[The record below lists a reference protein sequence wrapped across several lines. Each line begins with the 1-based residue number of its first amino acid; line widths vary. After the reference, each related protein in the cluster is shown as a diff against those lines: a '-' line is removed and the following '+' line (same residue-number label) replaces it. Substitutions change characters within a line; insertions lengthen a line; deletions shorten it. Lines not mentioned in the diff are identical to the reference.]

1 MTLWNSLRST
11 LVSALHHPWLWL
23 LQFLGN
29 VAIFFVFVSWLHIDL
44 ATRWQVFL
52 NGLVGLIVI
61 VGALLLHGGTLNYYS
76 ELSQNKDKEAT
87 FFPAFK
93 NALKHLLAFAIWVA
107 ILYFLLHFVAKLD
120 DYQYEFPGYLRSEF
134 PAWLRRIFSEN
145 ALDNIYTGFVA
156 CLRWI
161 VVPGL
166 LLPLG
171 SLCASSGFRGF
182 LKFPAWGRSLRNLPY
197 WIVLVVAAL
206 IGVYC
211 TGKLMGWTLNPDRAA
226 VTKEGIWLGFRLFI
240 AYLLALFSWLW
251 VCSMLARARFQPEP
265 PAESKK
271 AAA

>member
-1 MTLWNSLRST
+1 MTLWNSLRSSF
-11 LVSALHHPWLWL
+11 VSALRHPWLWL

-29 VAIFFVFVSWLHIDL
+29 VAIFLVFVFWLHIDV

-61 VGALLLHGGTLNYYS
+61 VAALLLHGGTLNYYS
-76 ELSQNKDKEAT
+76 DLSQNKDKGAAL
-87 FFPAFK
+87 FPAFK
-93 NALKHLLAFAIWVA
+93 NALKHLPAFAIWVA
-107 ILYFLLHFVAKLD
+107 ILYFLLHFVARLD

-166 LLPLG
+166 LLPLA
-171 SLCASSGFRGF
+171 SLCARSGFSGF
-182 LKFPAWGRSLRNLPY
+182 LKFSLWRRPVQNLAY

-211 TGKLMGWTLNPDRAA
+211 TGRLMGWTLNPDRAA

-240 AYLLALFSWLW
+240 AYLLALLSWLW
-251 VCSMLARARFQPEP
+251 VCSMLARAQFRPEP